1 MDTSSVIFSD
11 TKSDFENNEDSKP
24 ELVYTSVNGYALI
37 WKATIGGKSV
47 CLKSLKPEF
56 SGNPIYTR
64 LLEKEYEIGSSI
76 NHPNINK
83 TIDYRQFEGL
93 GQCIVC
99 EWIEGETLANIL
111 QKNQI
116 TPPFA
121 RKIILELCDA
131 LDALHHAQIVHHD
144 LKPSNIM
151 LTHNGHNVKLIDF
164 GFADTDSYEIL
175 KLAAGTPEYAAPE
188 QIKGSTP
195 QQSSDIY
202 ALGKVIDEIRLALK
216 KDGHFWKD
224 IAAKCTA
231 PEIKDRIGNV
241 ASLKQLIFKKERLRR
256 QLPIIISTVAL
267 AIAIVFWICSPH
279 IAHKIERKKIDN
291 LVRELNE
298 ELLSKKLF

>member
-1 MDTSSVIFSD
+1 MNTSSVIFSV
-11 TKSDFENNEDSKP
+11 TNNDFENHEASKP
-24 ELVYTSVNGYALI
+24 ELVYTSANGYALI
-37 WKATIGGKSV
+37 WKTTIGGKSV

-56 SGNPIYTR
+56 LGNPIYTR
-64 LLEKEYEIGSSI
+64 LLEKEYEIGYSI

-83 TIDYRQFEGL
+83 TIDYCQFEGL
-93 GQCIVC
+93 GQCIVS
-99 EWIEGETLANIL
+99 EWIEGETLASVL
-111 QKNQI
+111 LKNQI
-116 TPPFA
+116 TSSLA

-151 LTHNGHNVKLIDF
+151 LTYNGHNVKLIDF
-164 GFADTDSYEIL
+164 GFADTDSHEVL

-188 QIKGSTP
+188 QIKGRTP
-195 QQSSDIY
+195 QQCSDIY
-202 ALGKVIDEIRLALK
+202 ALGKVIDEIRLTLK

-231 PEIKDRIGNV
+231 LEIDNRISNV

-256 QLPIIISTVAL
+256 QLPIIISAVAL
-267 AIAIVFWICSPH
+267 AVAIVFWICSPH
-279 IAHKIERKKIDN
+279 IAHKIERQKIDG

-298 ELLSKKLF
+298 ELLGK